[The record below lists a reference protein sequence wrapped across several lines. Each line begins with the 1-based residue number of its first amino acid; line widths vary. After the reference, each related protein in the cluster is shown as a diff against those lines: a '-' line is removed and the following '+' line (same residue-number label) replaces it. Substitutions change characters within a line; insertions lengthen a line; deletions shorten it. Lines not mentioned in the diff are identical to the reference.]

1 MKKSKIVAGI
11 SALAISFSAFSAPQV
26 LAQEPGNEPVTEEEK
41 QQGAQEISF
50 ADSDGAEILPEE
62 TLTFTADDWEPG
74 IEMRNA
80 YIELAPGVSTT
91 LWDVER
97 STSED
102 GAPQVIITA
111 PTEPEEQST
120 STPQE
125 YGEYLV
131 HIRTSNWNS
140 VYFNINF
147 VEERTTEEESIWD
160 RLIQLSSNLSS

>member
-1 MKKSKIVAGI
+1 M
-11 SALAISFSAFSAPQV
+11 
-26 LAQEPGNEPVTEEEK
+26 
-41 QQGAQEISF
+41 
-50 ADSDGAEILPEE
+50 
-62 TLTFTADDWEPG
+62 
-74 IEMRNA
+74 
-80 YIELAPGVSTT
+80 STT

-147 VEERTTEEESIWD
+147 VEERTPEEESIWD
-160 RLIQLSSNLSS
+160 RLTQLSSNLSSSLFR